1 MRFTSVLILCL
12 PLVLTGCSLTS
23 TTAPTS
29 EISVSG
35 DAIHGIVHG
44 GQQPIKGAHV
54 YLYAAGTG
62 GYGTASTSLLN
73 SSVATH
79 NPGYYGQDG
88 SGNYYVITDSNGSF
102 SISSD
107 YTCTSGA
114 GVYLYSVGGD
124 SGGGTNS
131 EIGMMAVLGDCP
143 VAGNFASA
151 TPFIYMDEV
160 STIAAAYAMAGYA
173 TDATDVSSSG
183 TTLAKTGVQNA
194 FANAAN
200 LANIS
205 TGQALATTP
214 ASNGSNIGIVP
225 QATINTLADIL
236 AACINSSGSSSTAC
250 STLFSDAK
258 SAGSSGTTALDTATA
273 AINMAHNPGANIH
286 ALYTLSTASPPF
298 EPALNSQP
306 NDFTI
311 ALNYTGFGL
320 AAPSYPQSIAID
332 ASGNAWIANFSGG
345 NNGFGSVTKL
355 TSAGAAATGS
365 PFTNSYFDGP
375 NEIAIDGTGNAW
387 VANIGDSGSNG
398 SVTKLTSAGAFVQ
411 NFTGISLGSPDGIAI
426 DGNSNVWVANNNT
439 PPYNVTM
446 ISSTGTIASHPGTS
460 LNQPEGVA
468 VDGYNN
474 PWVANFA
481 GNSISKLASGD
492 FNNATT
498 GNGMSYPLAI
508 AVDHTGSLWVMS
520 NSTGVVSKFSSLSG
534 ATMGYY
540 LFGSNITPWSIAID
554 GSGNVWV
561 TTGSSNVYELNS
573 SGTVLSGSNGY
584 KGVTDSSGS
593 IAIDGSGNVWVTNMN
608 TDNLNEF
615 IGAATPVITPISAGL
630 PTTPTNGTSNLGTR
644 P

>member
-1 MRFTSVLILCL
+1 
-12 PLVLTGCSLTS
+12 
-23 TTAPTS
+23 
-29 EISVSG
+29 
-35 DAIHGIVHG
+35 
-44 GQQPIKGAHV
+44 
-54 YLYAAGTG
+54 
-62 GYGTASTSLLN
+62 
-73 SSVATH
+73 
-79 NPGYYGQDG
+79 
-88 SGNYYVITDSNGSF
+88 
-102 SISSD
+102 
-107 YTCTSGA
+107 
-114 GVYLYSVGGD
+114 
-124 SGGGTNS
+124 
-131 EIGMMAVLGDCP
+131 
-143 VAGNFASA
+143 
-151 TPFIYMDEV
+151 
-160 STIAAAYAMAGYA
+160 
-173 TDATDVSSSG
+173 
-183 TTLAKTGVQNA
+183 
-194 FANAAN
+194 
-200 LANIS
+200 
-205 TGQALATTP
+205 
-214 ASNGSNIGIVP
+214 
-225 QATINTLADIL
+225 
-236 AACINSSGSSSTAC
+236 
-250 STLFSDAK
+250 
-258 SAGSSGTTALDTATA
+258 
-273 AINMAHNPGANIH
+273 
-286 ALYTLSTASPPF
+286 
-298 EPALNSQP
+298 
-306 NDFTI
+306 
-311 ALNYTGFGL
+311 
-320 AAPSYPQSIAID
+320 
-332 ASGNAWIANFSGG
+332 
-345 NNGFGSVTKL
+345 
-355 TSAGAAATGS
+355 
-365 PFTNSYFDGP
+365 
-375 NEIAIDGTGNAW
+375 
-387 VANIGDSGSNG
+387 
-398 SVTKLTSAGAFVQ
+398 
-411 NFTGISLGSPDGIAI
+411 
-426 DGNSNVWVANNNT
+426 
-439 PPYNVTM
+439 M